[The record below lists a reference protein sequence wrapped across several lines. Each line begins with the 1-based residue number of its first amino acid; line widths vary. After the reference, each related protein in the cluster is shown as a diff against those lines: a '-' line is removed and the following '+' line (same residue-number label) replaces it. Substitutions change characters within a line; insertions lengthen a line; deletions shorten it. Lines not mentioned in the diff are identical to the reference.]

1 MTETTVLEASSRAK
15 AGKGAARATRR
26 AGLVPA
32 VIYGAQKTPALVAL
46 DPRLIVREMQRSG
59 WRSRIY
65 EVRADGATER
75 ALMRE
80 IQLHPVTDTPL
91 HVDFHRVAAGE
102 AVRVTVRI
110 EFSGTDESA
119 GLRKGGVLNI
129 VHHGVEVLVDPERI
143 PEHVVAEIAGLDV
156 GDVVRWGDLRGTEA
170 LSLAHE
176 EADLVIATIAAP
188 TVEVEP
194 DTDETAQ
201 VAAPVEAPVEADDAE
216 PEEPPED
223 PKE

>member
-1 MTETTVLEASSRAK
+1 MADTTVLEASSRAK

-32 VIYGAQKTPALVAL
+32 VIYGAHKEPTLVAL

-80 IQLHPVTDTPL
+80 IQLHPVSDKPL

-102 AVRVTVRI
+102 TVRVSVRI
-110 EFSGTDESA
+110 EFA
-119 GLRKGGVLNI
+119 GNEVSVGLKRGGVLNV
-129 VHHGVEVLVDPERI
+129 VHHTIEVLVDPDRI
-143 PEHVVAEIAGLDV
+143 PEHVVADTAELDV
-156 GDVVRWGDLRGTEA
+156 GAVIRWGDLRGTEA
-170 LSLAHE
+170 LTLAHE
-176 EADLVIATIAAP
+176 DADLVIATIAAP
-188 TVEVEP
+188 TVEPPAE
-194 DTDETAQ
+194 
-201 VAAPVEAPVEADDAE
+201 EADTSTE
-216 PEEPPED
+216 TVVTEGGTEG
-223 PKE
+223 